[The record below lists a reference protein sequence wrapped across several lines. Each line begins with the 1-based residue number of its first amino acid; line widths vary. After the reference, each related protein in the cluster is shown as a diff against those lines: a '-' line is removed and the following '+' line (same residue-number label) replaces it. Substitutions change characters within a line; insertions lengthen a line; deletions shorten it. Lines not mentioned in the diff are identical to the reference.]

1 MVAFGDFSAIGR
13 GMRRPILTAEHMR
26 AAEAATIQAGTL
38 ETTRMERAG
47 RALAEAVRLYAGPR
61 DTLVLCGPGNNGG
74 DGYVAARYLQQA
86 GYDVRVAALAEPS
99 ADAAKWAKAQWN
111 GPVE

>member
-1 MVAFGDFSAIGR
+1 IA
-13 GMRRPILTAEHMR
+13 H
-26 AAEAATIQAGTL
+26 ATRETDLMDQAGKS
-38 ETTRMERAG
+38 
-47 RALAEAVRLYAGPR
+47 LAEAVRLYAGPR

-86 GYDVRVAALAEPS
+86 RYDVRGAAPGEPS

-111 GPVE
+111 GPVEPFKAAAEASIVVDCLFG